1 MRSRAKNTAKTY
13 LFWFMAPAICS
24 SDMQGDR
31 IALSTGGKREGEKA
45 NVAADET
52 ALVFATKGIR

>member
-1 MRSRAKNTAKTY
+1 M
-13 LFWFMAPAICS
+13 FWFMAPAICS

>member
-1 MRSRAKNTAKTY
+1 MV
-13 LFWFMAPAICS
+13 PAICS

-31 IALSTGGKREGEKA
+31 IALSTGADREGEKA
-45 NVAADET
+45 NVAPDET